1 MALFNTGYKEYSQKS
16 NYSNIQNMLE
26 LRSAQR
32 SLNHKIMEKEL
43 ALNYKYKEFKA
54 LFNPITYVNKIIS
67 KFAIIESVI
76 QSFYNGYKSV
86 VNIFSKREATET
98 TSPGSAESAETT
110 ASNSNLETNS
120 L

>member
-16 NYSNIQNMLE
+16 NYSNIKNMLE

-43 ALNYKYKEFKA
+43 ALNYKYKEFKS

-67 KFAIIESVI
+67 KFAIIESVVK
-76 QSFYNGYKSV
+76 SFYNGYKSV
-86 VNIFSKREATET
+86 VNIFSKREETEI
-98 TSPGSAESAETT
+98 TSPESAEATV
-110 ASNSNLETNS
+110 SNSNLETDS